1 MKKFAA
7 INIDGFPTYTAQ
19 GSSDDD
25 YFEGQ
30 TFGEGNAQVV
40 MREFDFS
47 WNDANTLN
55 NKFYE
60 KGWHDIKVNPT
71 TLDGMTLKN
80 LPIPSTITIDGV
92 AYECT
97 DEEAELEFVYPSTYT
112 VVVTSKFYKSLTFKV
127 TV

>member
-7 INIDGFPTYTAQ
+7 INSGGFPTYTVQ
-19 GSSDDD
+19 SSVDED
-25 YFEGQ
+25 YFDGQ
-30 TFGEGNAQVV
+30 TFGDENKIVL
-40 MREFDFS
+40 REFPVS
-47 WNDANTLN
+47 WDDVDMLN

-60 KGWHDIKVNPT
+60 EGWHDIKVNPT